1 MFIEI
6 AGNVNRELPFLLNT
20 VGEFYKQ
27 EAMERPQGMRCH
39 QFLWT
44 MEGEGTVHV
53 HGTDFAL
60 PEKRCFFCRGGVPHR
75 YASSGGDFVTGW
87 VSFYGANSLLDYYR
101 IGEYLF
107 FDIPDFLNEAT
118 RHLEDMCYGD
128 STLVTRS
135 AAGYTWA
142 AELLEAVLRE
152 KDTLAQ
158 AVDRYL
164 EAHYMENIGLREIA
178 QAVGTD
184 RYALCRGYKKQRGI
198 TVVQRLKR
206 VRVEKAKRILRYTGC
221 GAAEA
226 GKNCGFS
233 DASYFTKIFKEVT
246 GITPGAYRARRNVPE
261 KKIDT
266 GADEKQDRF
275 KN

>member
-1 MFIEI
+1 MFIEM
-6 AGNVNRELPFLLNT
+6 ADNVSQGLPLLLNT
-20 VGEFYKQ
+20 VGAFHRQ
-27 EAMERPQGMRCH
+27 EAMERQQGMRCH

-44 MEGEGTVHV
+44 MEGDGVVHV
-53 HGTDFAL
+53 DGTDFAL
-60 PEKRCFFCRGGVPHR
+60 PEKRCFFCRKGVPHR

-87 VSFYGANSLLDYYR
+87 VSFYGADSLLDYYR
-101 IGEYLF
+101 IGGYLF

-118 RHLEDMCYGD
+118 RQLEDMCYGD

-142 AELLEAVLRE
+142 AELLEAALRK

-164 EAHYMENIGLREIA
+164 EAHYMEDIGLREIA
-178 QAVGTD
+178 RAVDTD

-221 GAAEA
+221 GAAET

-246 GITPGAYRARRNVPE
+246 GVTPGAYRAQRNMPE
-261 KKIDT
+261 KRTAPEI
-266 GADEKQDRF
+266 DEKQDRL
-275 KN
+275 KS